1 MTRPVTIVS
10 QVPST
15 VNAYGDAKSTSTSAT
30 AVGYL
35 EQTAAVEVLVNQ
47 ETYTSDWLLI
57 LPAGTVIDAS
67 DQVLVDGATFEVVG
81 PPARPW
87 RPSTGEHHV
96 ECRLRQTTG

>member
-35 EQTAAVEVLVNQ
+35 EQTAAVAGLGYQETNQSDWHINRPASTVMLAHATVLV
-47 ETYTSDWLLI
+47 
-57 LPAGTVIDAS
+57 
-67 DQVLVDGATFEVVG
+67 
-81 PPARPW
+81 
-87 RPSTGEHHV
+87 
-96 ECRLRQTTG
+96 